1 MLVDNN
7 PYFFTESLRYNLQIA
22 KLKSNDD
29 DFIEV
34 LKKVGLYEYFN
45 SLDGLDTKIQ
55 ASASNLSGGQRQRL
69 AIARVLLKKPSVL
82 ILDESISNIDQESEK
97 IILDVINK
105 LKKYTT
111 IILIT
116 HRLNTV
122 TNADYI
128 YYLKDR
134 KIVEEG
140 KFDDIIKGDIFSSV
154 YNYQR
159 DLEMWGLNEKT
170 N

>member
-1 MLVDNN
+1 M
-7 PYFFTESLRYNLQIA
+7 
-22 KLKSNDD
+22 
-29 DFIEV
+29 
-34 LKKVGLYEYFN
+34 
-45 SLDGLDTKIQ
+45 
-55 ASASNLSGGQRQRL
+55 
-69 AIARVLLKKPSVL
+69 
-82 ILDESISNIDQESEK
+82 
-97 IILDVINK
+97 
-105 LKKYTT
+105 
-111 IILIT
+111 IT